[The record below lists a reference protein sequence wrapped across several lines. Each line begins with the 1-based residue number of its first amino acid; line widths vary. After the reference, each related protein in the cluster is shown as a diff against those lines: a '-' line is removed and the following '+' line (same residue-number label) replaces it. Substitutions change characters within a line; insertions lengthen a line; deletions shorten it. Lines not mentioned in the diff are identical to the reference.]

1 MNVFTVTPEFTLVRV
16 VAVDS
21 IKRALG
27 LVSMLVGDGAG
38 LLVALAC
45 TSLSRIV
52 LFLRKATMGD
62 SLKIAFRFGCSDEN
76 RSYVE

>member
-1 MNVFTVTPEFTLVRV
+1 MLESLFNVFTVTPEFTLVRV
-16 VAVDS
+16 VDVDS

-27 LVSMLVGDGAG
+27 LVSMLVGDG

-52 LFLRKATMGD
+52 LF
-62 SLKIAFRFGCSDEN
+62 
-76 RSYVE
+76 